1 MLNQAVTDMARKSKE
16 VFESQKQFIENASH
30 ELQTP
35 LSVIQ
40 SRLEAL
46 IGQAELTGKQASIIE
61 GIIVSTQRIKKLN
74 KTLLLLSKIE
84 NKQFLLNEKVDIKE
98 IIDKSLEFFEEQKE
112 ALNLQIRL
120 ETSNCLIIQGNV
132 LLSETLIQNLLK
144 NAYMHNIQKGSIS
157 IACDK
162 QKLTISNTGQSLPID
177 QDKIFSRFY
186 KKSDNPET
194 WGLGLAIA
202 YKIAQ
207 TSGWSLKYAKQS
219 DQHIFEVLF

>member
-1 MLNQAVTDMARKSKE
+1 

-46 IGQAELTGKQASIIE
+46 IGQTELTGKQASIIE

-84 NKQFLLNEKVDIKE
+84 NRQFLLNEKVDIKE

-144 NAYMHNIQKGSIS
+144 NAFVHNVQKGSIS

-162 QKLTISNTGQSLPID
+162 QKLTISNTGRSLLID
-177 QDKIFSRFY
+177 QDQIFSRFY

-202 YKIAQ
+202 NKITQ
-207 TSGWSLKYAKQS
+207 TSGWSLKYAKHS